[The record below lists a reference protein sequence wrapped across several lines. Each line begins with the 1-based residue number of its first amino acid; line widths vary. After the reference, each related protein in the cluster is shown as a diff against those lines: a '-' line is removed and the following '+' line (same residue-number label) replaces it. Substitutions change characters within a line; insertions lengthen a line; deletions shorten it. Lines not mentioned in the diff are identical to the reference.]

1 MSTPPPAAAR
11 AALQALELAAF
22 MAAVGA
28 AFYLGAQ
35 WMKEK
40 AVGAWQQQSSDL
52 EAGLRMYVRVSVSE
66 AEERLLAARLVKVPR
81 QKPAPAPAD
90 PAEDSP

>member
-1 MSTPPPAAAR
+1 MSTPAIPPAVR
-11 AALQALELAAF
+11 AAAGLLEVLF
-22 MAAVGA
+22 SLVAVGA
-28 AFYLGAQ
+28 AFYLGAE

-52 EAGLRMYVRVSVSE
+52 EAGLRMYVRASVAD
-66 AEERLLAARLVKVPR
+66 AEERLQAARTAKVPR
-81 QKPAPAPAD
+81 QKPAPAAD